1 MSETTPDEQR
11 QPFPQ
16 EPVHT
21 CPLCQ
26 YALNKPIPEATE
38 EERKEYVRCLMSG
51 NQFTKKYELYDGE
64 LKLMFSNIDTDA
76 AETMSAI
83 LREVDTGEDVSA
95 LMSAVARI
103 RLLYYLRSFNDK
115 EYPAPEVTS
124 LEEARAMFSERFGGL
139 SEDLTSIFVRASSE
153 FNNLLTVL
161 VQSGF
166 DRNFW
171 KGAGLS

>member
-76 AETMSAI
+76 AETMSSI

-95 LMSAVARI
+95 L
-103 RLLYYLRSFNDK
+103 
-115 EYPAPEVTS
+115 APEVKS